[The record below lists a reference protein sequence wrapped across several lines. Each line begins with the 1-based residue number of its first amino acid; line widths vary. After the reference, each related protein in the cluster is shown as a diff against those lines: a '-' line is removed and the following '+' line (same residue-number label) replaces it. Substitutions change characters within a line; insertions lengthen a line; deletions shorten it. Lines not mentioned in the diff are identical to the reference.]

1 MEAEGKGKEVIHQP
15 YVLQNIYHFSSGSG
29 RTSEKE
35 WQTIQK
41 ICFSTYITK
50 YWEETEDDL

>member
-50 YWEETEDDL
+50 Y